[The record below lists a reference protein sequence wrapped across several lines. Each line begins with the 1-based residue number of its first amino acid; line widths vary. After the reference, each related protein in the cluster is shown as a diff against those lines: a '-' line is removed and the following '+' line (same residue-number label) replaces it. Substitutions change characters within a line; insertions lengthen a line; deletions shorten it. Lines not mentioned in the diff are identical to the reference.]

1 MLIRKRWS
9 RAIVSSPLADRI
21 AANYGVAMKT
31 VLTGFKYIGGE
42 ILMLEE
48 KGEEDKFV
56 FGFEESCG
64 YLKGTYA
71 RDKDAVVASMLV
83 CEMAAALKQNGQTVL
98 EALEELY
105 ATHGFYLAHVQSIE
119 LKGADAME
127 KAAAMMREL
136 RSDVPASIGGAEVT
150 IVNDYQISCSK
161 NLATGEETAIDLPKS
176 NVLELIM
183 GQQGSVIARPSG
195 TEPKV
200 KFYYTAVGK
209 TKADAQKLLDAMVKQ
224 MSV

>member
-1 MLIRKRWS
+1 MIADPAALVNIMQINFLQPIYNLTFSNSLVACVVFMGVGAMCEIGFILANPWTS
-9 RAIVSSPLADRI
+9 IIIAIFAECGTFITLVL
-21 AANYGVAMKT
+21 GVHLG
-31 VLTGFKYIGGE
+31 LTPPE
-42 ILMLEE
+42 
-48 KGEEDKFV
+48 
-56 FGFEESCG
+56 
-64 YLKGTYA
+64 
-71 RDKDAVVASMLV
+71 
-83 CEMAAALKQNGQTVL
+83 AAAV
-98 EALEELY
+98 
-105 ATHGFYLAHVQSIE
+105 
-119 LKGADAME
+119 
-127 KAAAMMREL
+127 
-136 RSDVPASIGGAEVT
+136 ASIGGAEVT